1 MARKALRK
9 TPGAV
14 TGRIGGLFI
23 SLRPCSVVPSGCS
36 HNCASCVGA
45 AQQWSNRRCRVMPAC
60 PRCCPSPLTLTHWLC
75 CRGRLAFLQSRV
87 AGFVQMR
94 LSSAA
99 ATSAGGSSQHMR
111 VRLLL
116 LFFFSPCRF
125 VRTIALVTWVRVFH
139 VSHGVSQGLCLSG
152 VCTYVFVLLRKWEH
166 FLGTWETRDL
176 GNRW

>member
-45 AQQWSNRRCRVMPAC
+45 AQQWSNRRCRVMPAR

-116 LFFFSPCRF
+116 LFFFFLR
-125 VRTIALVTWVRVFH
+125 AGLYGQLHW
-139 VSHGVSQGLCLSG
+139 SHGFACFTFHTVFLR
-152 VCTYVFVLLRKWEH
+152 VCV
-166 FLGTWETRDL
+166 
-176 GNRW
+176 